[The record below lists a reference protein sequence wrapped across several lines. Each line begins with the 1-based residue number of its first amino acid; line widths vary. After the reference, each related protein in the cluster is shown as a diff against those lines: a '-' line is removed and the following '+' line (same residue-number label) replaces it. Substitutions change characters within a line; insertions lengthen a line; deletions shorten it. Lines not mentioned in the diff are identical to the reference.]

1 MPSVLPT
8 LPWQKVA
15 TDLFKSTYLLIVDY
29 FSKYIEI
36 SKLDNE
42 TSHEVVLRLKSVFA
56 RHGIPQEVFSDNGP
70 QYSSMEFSDFAKE
83 YKFVH
88 TTSSPKFPQSNG
100 EAERAVRT
108 IKTLLQKAD
117 DPYAALLAYRSTPVR
132 CGYSPAELLMNR
144 QLRSTVPIAPTQ
156 LQPMVPDY
164 SKLKEREETM
174 REKQTENFNSRH
186 QSRELTPLF
195 PGETVW
201 VTDQQTLAAV
211 VELSSPRSYQVQTS
225 SGMLRRN
232 RRHLNPLRNIVS
244 DAQMEPDPNVETT
257 EGPPPEMNS
266 QVTTDMPNVTC
277 IRSGRISAP
286 PSRLVEDQNW
296 Q

>member
-1 MPSVLPT
+1 MFPRIVFFALFAKFVVLEKKAPYGNFNSKCLNRCFSNYYQVRT
-8 LPWQKVA
+8 RPAFAEWRGG
-15 TDLFKSTYLLIVDY
+15 TYLLVVDY

-36 SKLDNE
+36 SKLENE

-56 RHGIPQEVFSDNGP
+56 RHGMFSDNGP
-70 QYSSMEFSDFAKE
+70 QYSSMEFSDFAKD

-100 EAERAVRT
+100 EAERAVCI

-117 DPYAALLAYRSTPVR
+117 DPYAALLAYRSTPVC

-144 QLRSTVPIAPTQ
+144 QLHSTVPIAPTQ
-156 LQPMVPDY
+156 LQPVIPDY

-174 REKQTENFNSRH
+174 REKQTENFNSHH

-201 VTDQQTLAAV
+201 VTDQQTPCLMLHAPE
-211 VELSSPRSYQVQTS
+211 VEGFL
-225 SGMLRRN
+225 L
-232 RRHLNPLRNIVS
+232 
-244 DAQMEPDPNVETT
+244 
-257 EGPPPEMNS
+257 
-266 QVTTDMPNVTC
+266 TC
-277 IRSGRISAP
+277 RG
-286 PSRLVEDQNW
+286 L
-296 Q
+296 